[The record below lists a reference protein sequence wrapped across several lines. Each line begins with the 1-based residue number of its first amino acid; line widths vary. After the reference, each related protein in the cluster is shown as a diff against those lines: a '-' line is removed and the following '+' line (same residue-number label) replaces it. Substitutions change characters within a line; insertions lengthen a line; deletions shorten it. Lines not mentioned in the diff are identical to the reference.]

1 MIFRHGM
8 SVAEGK
14 AGRKIMIFE
23 ITSIISRCGEPTDT
37 GNGQSHRMPQPGE
50 ASAIRQFSVGKAA
63 LQTCVA

>member
-1 MIFRHGM
+1 
-8 SVAEGK
+8 
-14 AGRKIMIFE
+14 MIFE